1 MCVYMHT
8 YIHTYIHTYTVCVH
22 VTLAIVCMRAYNM
35 DVKVYVYKQYMY
47 IYIYTYTCICLGSS
61 FSSRAQKHVHGPKPK
76 EVRYQPCESLG
87 RVLGK
92 PTLRRASFVCVFWLP
107 MVSAQG
113 IGCVTVSITTGY
125 DRRGRLS
132 L

>member
-1 MCVYMHT
+1 MCVYM
-8 YIHTYIHTYTVCVH
+8 HTYIHTYTVCVH
-22 VTLAIVCMRAYNM
+22 VTLAIACMRAYNM
-35 DVKVYVYKQYMY
+35 DVKVYVYIQYM
-47 IYIYTYTCICLGSS
+47 YIYTYTCICLGSS

-125 DRRGRLS
+125 DRKGRLS